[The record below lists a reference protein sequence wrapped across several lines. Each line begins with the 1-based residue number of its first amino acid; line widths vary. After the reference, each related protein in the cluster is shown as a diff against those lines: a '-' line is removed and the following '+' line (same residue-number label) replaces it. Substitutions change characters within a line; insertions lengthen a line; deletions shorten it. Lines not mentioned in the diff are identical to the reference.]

1 MASHKL
7 FLLDVGH
14 GNCSIVVNGDKL
26 TVIDSPTGAT
36 LLETLESL
44 GATEIENVLISH
56 ADADHIGG
64 ITNLLLD
71 NNIRIKRVFV
81 NPDSVKDTAVW
92 YDFRCAVKDAATRG
106 TTTTPA
112 LTTTQSP
119 DLSDDTVQ
127 FEVIA
132 PTPET
137 ALGGVG
143 SQDLAGRSIN
153 SNSMSVV
160 IRVLYKGV
168 PVALLPGD
176 IDSAGLENLVAG
188 GKLIQAKYF
197 VYPHHGGLSKGSSVA
212 FTTEI
217 CRLVSPQVV
226 VLSIARGGKYNNP
239 RPEIISAICEVLPD
253 AHIICTQLATHC
265 SKDVPP
271 VTEHHCSFPARGM
284 SDQLCCGGT
293 ISIDFDR
300 LDESPSEIH
309 ADHIAFL
316 DQVSTPMCLS
326 KGMKAV
332 VPST

>member
-26 TVIDSPTGAT
+26 TVIDSPTGTT

-56 ADADHIGG
+56 ADSDHIAG

-71 NNIRIKRVFV
+71 VNIRIKRVFV
-81 NPDSVKDTAVW
+81 NPDSVKGTAVW
-92 YDFRCAVKDAATRG
+92 YEFRCAVKDAATRG
-106 TTTTPA
+106 TTTTPT

-119 DLSDDTVQ
+119 DLSDDIVQ

-143 SQDLAGRSIN
+143 GKDLAGRLLD

-160 IRVLYKGV
+160 IRVLHQGV

-176 IDSAGLENLVAG
+176 IDSDGLKNLVAS
-188 GKLIQAKYF
+188 GKSIQAKYF

-217 CRLVSPQVV
+217 CRIVSPQVV

-239 RPEIISAICEVLPD
+239 RPEIISAIRKELPE

-265 SKDVPP
+265 SKELPP

-284 SDQLCCGGT
+284 SDKLCCGGT
-293 ISIDFDR
+293 ISVDFDL
-300 LDESPSEIH
+300 LDKLPSQIH

-316 DQVSTPMCLS
+316 GQVSTPMCRN
-326 KGMKAV
+326 
-332 VPST
+332 